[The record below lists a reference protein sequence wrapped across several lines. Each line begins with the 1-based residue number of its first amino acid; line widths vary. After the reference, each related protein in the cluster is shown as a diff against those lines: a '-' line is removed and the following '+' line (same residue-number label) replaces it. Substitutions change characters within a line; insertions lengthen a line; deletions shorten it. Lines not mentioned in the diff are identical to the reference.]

1 MKNTYTEQNRASAD
15 HWTPNAV
22 KGANNPLTLKRGQ
35 WAPQSLKNV
44 HHSHTQP
51 QKRPWS
57 RGSLLASYSNNP
69 ISNPTVAYSFFCK
82 LWVWKNK
89 KGWCWLI
96 FLNCVAFKC
105 CSTKTIRCIIRSQ
118 EGKIV
123 SERLRVGAI
132 TGLPRSKSKFK
143 QKVEALNDDFCL
155 NKFLWLDHSGYAL
168 RLILRAS
175 EISNFIIL
183 VTIVVNFGDL
193 CCEFR

>member
-1 MKNTYTEQNRASAD
+1 M
-15 HWTPNAV
+15 
-22 KGANNPLTLKRGQ
+22 
-35 WAPQSLKNV
+35 SLKK
-44 HHSHTQP
+44 Q
-51 QKRPWS
+51 
-57 RGSLLASYSNNP
+57 
-69 ISNPTVAYSFFCK
+69 
-82 LWVWKNK
+82 
-89 KGWCWLI
+89 KGWCWVI
-96 FLNCVAFKC
+96 FLKLKC
-105 CSTKTIRCIIRSQ
+105 CSTKTIRCIIRSH

-123 SERLRVGAI
+123 SELLRDGAN

-143 QKVEALNDDFCL
+143 QKVEVLNDDFCL